1 MDFDLYALA
10 GVKKVDLLED
20 EKKSPRSS
28 EFSECSGR
36 VVVELV
42 PGSNNTVRVELK
54 SHPAASA

>member
-28 EFSECSGR
+28 ECSGR

-54 SHPAASA
+54 SQPAASA